1 MCKKAV
7 LCEMLYELQSNRLE
21 VILVPQDEPVNVGA
35 CIRVAIAFNCQ
46 WYRELCGA
54 FESNRKRKY
63 KKFKTKVKRKR
74 IEHILL
80 RMISGINVGGVYA
93 EWIREYATK
102 MQEEYDKGAMSYG
115 AQ

>member
-1 MCKKAV
+1 MH
-7 LCEMLYELQSNRLE
+7 LNRTGKE
-21 VILVPQDEPVNVGA
+21 NI
-35 CIRVAIAFNCQ
+35 
-46 WYRELCGA
+46 
-54 FESNRKRKY
+54 

-102 MQEEYDKGAMSYG
+102 MQEEYDKGVMSYG